1 MATHRQLPQRYNQFM
16 TDDVPP
22 HNELVARR
30 RLGRTRLS
38 PKVAA
43 FTHSDPN
50 DPLLDDTFDYAHL
63 RAPLPKGIVSPI
75 WGLNKSSP
83 SSYFL
88 MRRSRDGFVSATGMF
103 KASFPYANL
112 EEEEAERRYIKSQ
125 ATTSTNET
133 AGNVWIPPQQAL
145 DLAVE
150 YKILPWIRALL
161 DPSEIAVNPSSD
173 GPKAPPPFHG
183 LTQYSLPPPTPSR
196 LRRSSRSAS
205 PAKTAPPSTRR
216 PIATPRRRRAGS
228 KPPVPSALESQPAD
242 SQATLVNGG
251 GGDEEIFHTTSVS
264 APVTT
269 LAKVEAVTE
278 GEVKVEAVEQDSA
291 AVSNAADEEPK
302 IKVHVDQDIKVDADG
317 EEIKHTKV
325 DVEVPI
331 FGGKLPS
338 SEEAAKMVAEA
349 RAMVEAATKA
359 VDDEAAVEPTK
370 SKRKADDLAEDEDD
384 EEEDAAESRQTK
396 KVKTE
401 AEIRKQKIR
410 RRAFFGVTA
419 TVAVGAIGALLPMI
433 TPYIAN
439 AL

>member
-1 MATHRQLPQRYNQFM
+1 MTTQRQLPQRHNHFM

-22 HNELVARR
+22 HNELVGRR
-30 RLGRTRLS
+30 RLGRTKLS

-43 FTHSDPN
+43 FTLDPSE
-50 DPLLDDTFDYAHL
+50 PFDDTFDYAHL

-112 EEEEAERRYIKSQ
+112 EEEEAERKYIKLQS
-125 ATTSTNET
+125 TTSPNET

-161 DPSEIAVNPSSD
+161 DPTEIALNPSSD
-173 GPKAPPPFHG
+173 APKAPPPFTALGQHV
-183 LTQYSLPPPTPSR
+183 LPPPTPSR

-228 KPPVPSALESQPAD
+228 KPPVQAVESQPAD
-242 SQATLVNGG
+242 SQATLVNGHG
-251 GGDEEIFHTTSVS
+251 ADEEIFQRSSVP

-269 LAKVEAVTE
+269 VAKVEEIAE
-278 GEVKVEAVEQDSA
+278 GEVKVEAVEQDAA
-291 AVSNAADEEPK
+291 AVLNGTDKEPK
-302 IKVHVDQDIKVDADG
+302 IRVHVDQDIKVDEDG
-317 EEIKHTKV
+317 EQVKHTKV

-359 VDDEAAVEPTK
+359 VDGEAAVEPTK
-370 SKRKADDLAEDEDD
+370 SKRKADDIAEDEED
-384 EEEDAAESRQTK
+384 EDEDAAESRSAK

-401 AEIRKQKIR
+401 AEIRKEKIR

>member
-1 MATHRQLPQRYNQFM
+1 MATHRQLPQRHNQFM
-16 TDDVPP
+16 IDDVPP
-22 HNELVARR
+22 HNDLVARR

-43 FTHSDPN
+43 FTHNDPN
-50 DPLLDDTFDYAHL
+50 DPLIDDTFDYAHL

-112 EEEEAERRYIKSQ
+112 EEEEAERRYIKAQS
-125 ATTSTNET
+125 TTSANET

-173 GPKAPPPFHG
+173 GPKAPPPFHA
-183 LTQYSLPPPTPSR
+183 LSQHALPPPTPSR

-228 KPPVPSALESQPAD
+228 KTPVHSTLDSQPGD

-251 GGDEEIFHTTSVS
+251 GGDEEIFQTTSIS

-269 LAKVEAVTE
+269 VAKVEEVAE

-291 AVSNAADEEPK
+291 AVLNATDEEPK

-317 EEIKHTKV
+317 EEVKHTKV

-359 VDDEAAVEPTK
+359 VDGEAAVEPTK
-370 SKRKADDLAEDEDD
+370 SKRKAGDIAEDEDD
-384 EEEDAAESRQTK
+384 EEEGTAESRQAK

-401 AEIRKQKIR
+401 AEIRKEKIR
-410 RRAFFGVTA
+410 KRAFFGVTA